1 MVEEEWRSDKM
12 RVKIKGV
19 TQEIWALWR
28 EGAKV
33 KMIDQRLLPHRVE
46 ILTLHGH
53 HETAESI
60 RDMAVRGA
68 PAIGVAGGYG
78 IAQAALE
85 AREMKLGEFKE
96 YLATAAQTL
105 KTTRPTAVNLFHA
118 VDRVA
123 KAASRGTVEERVAAA
138 CSEADRIAFEDVEAS
153 KKIGVYGND
162 LLKEGAHVLTHCNA
176 GALAFIDSGSA
187 LAPLYAAHRAGKN
200 IFVYTDETRPRLQGA
215 RLTAWELQQ
224 EGIPYALIADNA
236 AGYYMRR
243 GDVDLVIVGADRIA
257 ANGDTANKIGTYE
270 KAVLAHENGI
280 NFYVASPRMTFDLK
294 CRNGDGIEIE
304 ERSSN
309 EMNWVWGSDEA
320 SNYTKVR
327 ISAEGTPALNPS
339 FDVTPAKY
347 ITGFI
352 TEVGVIKP
360 PYVRNIREAVRPPA
374 GRCN

>member
-1 MVEEEWRSDKM
+1 M

-28 EGAKV
+28 EGATV

-46 ILTLHGH
+46 ILMLHDH

-123 KAASRGTVEERVAAA
+123 KAASRGTVEERVASA
-138 CSEADRIAFEDVEAS
+138 CSEADHIAFEDVEAS

-162 LLKEGAHVLTHCNA
+162 LLKEGARVLTHCNA

-200 IFVYTDETRPRLQGA
+200 IFVYTDETRPRMQGA

-224 EGIPYALIADNA
+224 EGIPYVLIADNA

-270 KAVLAHENGI
+270 KAVLAHENGV
-280 NFYVASPRMTFDLK
+280 NFYVAAPRMTFDLK

-309 EMNWVWGSDEA
+309 EVNWVWGSDEA

-374 GRCN
+374 GRRN